1 MPTHFA
7 VYVCEV
13 KWWKTSSG
21 LRELQRVSSRLK
33 GACTEYKADNSMG
46 RKEKSMEM
54 NGDEE
59 IMRVSVVKIAS
70 SGRWC
75 AVSCVRVSSTFTIC
89 DSKRTWIC

>member
-1 MPTHFA
+1 
-7 VYVCEV
+7 
-13 KWWKTSSG
+13 
-21 LRELQRVSSRLK
+21 
-33 GACTEYKADNSMG
+33 MG

-59 IMRVSVVKIAS
+59 IMRVSVVKISS

-89 DSKRTWIC
+89 VSKRTWIC